1 MAVNK
6 ETQLGKLILK
16 VQTGVNTAGKPVYKQ
31 RTLSGLK
38 ASAADADVYAV
49 GTALG
54 ALQQHTPF
62 VVERL
67 DEGTLS
73 NS

>member
-6 ETQLGKLILK
+6 AVLPGKMILK
-16 VQTGVNTAGKPVYKQ
+16 VQTGLDSAGKPVYKQ
-31 RTLSGLK
+31 RSLAGLK

-49 GTALG
+49 GAEIA
-54 ALQQHTPF
+54 ALQKHTPF
-62 VVERL
+62 VVERV

-73 NS
+73 ST